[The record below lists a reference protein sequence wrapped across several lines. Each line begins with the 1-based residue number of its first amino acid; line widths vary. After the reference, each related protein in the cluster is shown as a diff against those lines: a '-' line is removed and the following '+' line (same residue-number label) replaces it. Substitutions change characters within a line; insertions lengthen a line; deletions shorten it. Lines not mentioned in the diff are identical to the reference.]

1 MAEEAKKEEVLEE
14 GEIVEIETQ
23 EDSNAEENVEE
34 VVEQP
39 TDEENVEGEEELE
52 NYSDRVQKRISNL
65 TRRLR
70 EAERASESAYT
81 YASQLQEQ
89 NKQLQQ
95 RSFTVDKSYLSEAEQ
110 RLKSQRA
117 QATAALKTAH
127 ENSDFDKVAQAQDIL
142 AKIAV
147 EESRVKQSRSQA
159 EYQIQQSQ
167 TQQEQPVVQNYQ
179 APAPD
184 PKAEDWTDRNEWFGS
199 DETMTLAAMN
209 IHKKLVE
216 EEGFDPSTDEYYTE
230 IDKRIAVEFPH
241 KFEKAENKKP
251 QQRVASA
258 GRADTSTSSNK
269 KQVKLSPS
277 EVQMARKLN
286 VPLSEYAKF
295 VKR

>member
-39 TDEENVEGEEELE
+39 TEEENVEGEEELE

-70 EAERASESAYT
+70 EAERASESAYS
-81 YASQLQEQ
+81 YASQLQKQ
-89 NKQLQQ
+89 NQELQQ

-167 TQQEQPVVQNYQ
+167 IQQEQPVVQNYQ

-184 PKAEDWTDRNEWFGS
+184 PKAED
-199 DETMTLAAMN
+199 
-209 IHKKLVE
+209 
-216 EEGFDPSTDEYYTE
+216 
-230 IDKRIAVEFPH
+230 
-241 KFEKAENKKP
+241 
-251 QQRVASA
+251 
-258 GRADTSTSSNK
+258 
-269 KQVKLSPS
+269 
-277 EVQMARKLN
+277 
-286 VPLSEYAKF
+286 
-295 VKR
+295 

>member
-159 EYQIQQSQ
+159 EYQIEQSQ

>member
-127 ENSDFDKVAQAQDIL
+127 ENSAFDKVAQAQDIL

-241 KFEKAENKKP
+241 KFEKTENKKP

>member
-1 MAEEAKKEEVLEE
+1 M
-14 GEIVEIETQ
+14 
-23 EDSNAEENVEE
+23 
-34 VVEQP
+34 
-39 TDEENVEGEEELE
+39 
-52 NYSDRVQKRISNL
+52 
-65 TRRLR
+65 
-70 EAERASESAYT
+70 
-81 YASQLQEQ
+81 QEQ

-241 KFEKAENKKP
+241 KFEKTENKKP